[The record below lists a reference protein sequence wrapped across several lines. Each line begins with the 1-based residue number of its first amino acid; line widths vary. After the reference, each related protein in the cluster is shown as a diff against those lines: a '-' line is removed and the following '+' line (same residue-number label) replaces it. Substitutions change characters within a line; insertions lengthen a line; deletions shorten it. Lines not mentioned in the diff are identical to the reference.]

1 MYHKNGISVDP
12 LPAGIGTTTTTQ
24 NSDGSFTVTNTF
36 TSNAPASGM
45 SQGITISRE
54 INSHVIEN
62 GRFTKTI
69 TVMQNGQQVGE
80 HTIYEDINP
89 TFTMTAPTRVS
100 PLLSEQKQ
108 ILVNQDYEYE
118 SHISSNLPYRDRI
131 SNYGKVDLT
140 LNVPKNFKIDESATL
155 SKYQAAGQSTPYT
168 SVTQEAAG
176 SPVIFKGLSL
186 NDDFYIVGRFVMASP
201 TEDESLTAA
210 PSTAT
215 WNLNGGKQIQV
226 AVPAWGDTILGNE
239 TQLPDGNIF
248 KGNVINA
255 YPTKQGADYQYQ
267 DTVPLNSPVDVG
279 TGSFEGEHYINQI
292 SISNPSAYS
301 FKNIH
306 YTASFSDGY
315 SVDKISFNNDP
326 SWPVEISGHKLTLSG
341 YIYVTYQDGTSEVV
355 TGDASG
361 NFQINAAKNL
371 AKVEWIDELETGK
384 SMLLE
389 VSGKVAKTLQNG
401 QPVQVGDKLTAT
413 INIAT
418 DPAHPEFTETSPIG
432 WSKTQT
438 VVQRVTTPWSF
449 SISNDQW
456 QKTAGT
462 KNAGSFEVK
471 IPQDIDHTDLVN
483 PHIYYVLPTTVVG
496 NQANYEDQYYIG
508 NDDIVKFKVK
518 VYRANGRTIVEYDG
532 TGLTIPGYSW
542 LRSYFTHYDL
552 KNNLPNMSSDGYA
565 FISADN
571 LAVKSTSDNPLATS
585 DQLAMLKGAQ
595 ADHTF
600 LIGKFNVAVQSANG
614 LAIVENAQ
622 GNTDINLVSAGHSD
636 DKGSTQM
643 TFSTGVIYNPKEDGT
658 LHNIVV
664 VANLPKTISKTA
676 FNFNLNENGVKA
688 VYTATGE
695 TLPAG
700 SYQILYSTKAGNDT
714 TAKTDL
720 SSYVTADQ
728 VSDWSQIRSVA
739 LKINQLTK
747 DNGAVQLIMQGTDPT
762 VASDAGKISYLTG
775 QLWSDEHK
783 PMTITEGK
791 GSSSIKVDGQS
802 TVKAQLHYKD
812 AQGKD
817 QYIALDDLTHQYKDN
832 QDTMKSTDF
841 TLTDADQKLV
851 PTGYHLAA
859 KTPTIINGSKTWQ
872 SDAENGTAAFD
883 QVVKYYFDGDIVQY
897 ELTNQATAQ
906 LKYYDDTLHQFVS
919 GVTPTDAK
927 GNVDAAITFAPDTLN
942 SLTNKYDYV
951 GISKNDE
958 KSTVDTTA
966 FAKYQF
972 GNYDSDDQTTQTF
985 VIHLKHGTEPVDSQ
999 HPYPVDPKDPSKGN
1013 VVTSKKVSRTIT
1025 YKFSDGSTH
1034 KAEIPTNPV
1043 TETITFTGTGHVDK
1057 VTGKFVD
1064 IDNQGNITKT
1074 YDDPDQ
1080 GIHWTATGKTTDDGT
1095 FDSKKSPTVAGY
1107 TPDQSE
1113 VGTTT
1118 VHHDI
1123 KDISKVVTYSPAK
1136 QAAQLT
1142 FYDDTTGKSISGV
1155 QDHANGVTSG
1165 TIEFS
1170 NGSNLLKKLT
1180 DQGYEFVKVVN
1191 NTDQQKPVDL
1201 SGDQYAKVT
1210 FPNFDNNE
1218 KVDQLFVVHLKHG
1231 KKPVS
1236 DDKKV
1241 KEVIHYKFED
1251 GTTAADDYTAT
1262 PIEFKRTG
1270 NKDLVTKQITWNP
1283 WTPAQN
1289 SFVEVT
1295 SPTIKGYTPD
1305 VQTVAKQD
1313 VTADSTDVEKTVT
1326 YSADQQLALLTF
1338 YDDTT
1343 GQVIKG
1349 YSDHS
1354 NGVTAGK
1361 INFAK
1366 GSDLVKQLINHG
1378 YKFVKVVNDTDA
1390 KAPVDL
1396 AGSDYASVQ
1405 YPNFDNDD
1413 QMDQS
1418 FVVHLVHGTK
1428 NVTGT
1433 KVVHETI
1440 HYRYA
1445 DGTPVTSD
1453 YQATPVEFK
1462 RTGIEDLVTQNINWN
1477 PWEPADGSFVAVESP
1492 KIAGYTTDKVVVD
1505 GQSINPDS
1513 DDIVVTVT
1521 YVAVPKPTTTGKPGN
1536 GMAADVNNGVASH
1549 SAVGLKNNNR
1559 QDHSLPQTGENHSG
1573 ALVGLGLASML
1584 ASLGLID
1591 WKRHHE

>member
-1 MYHKNGISVDP
+1 
-12 LPAGIGTTTTTQ
+12 
-24 NSDGSFTVTNTF
+24 
-36 TSNAPASGM
+36 M
-45 SQGITISRE
+45 SQGITISQE
-54 INSHVIEN
+54 GNSHVIEN
-62 GRFTKTI
+62 GRLTKTI
-69 TVMQNGQQVGE
+69 TVLQNGQQVGE

-89 TFTMTAPTRVS
+89 TFTMTTPTRVS
-100 PLLSEQKQ
+100 PLPSEQKQ

-118 SHISSNLPYRDRI
+118 SHISSNLPR
-131 SNYGKVDLT
+131 NYKVKDFGKIDLS
-140 LNVPKNFKIDESATL
+140 LNVPNNFKIDESATQD
-155 SKYQAAGQSTPYT
+155 KYQAAGQSTPYT
-168 SVTQEAAG
+168 SVTQATAG
-176 SPVIFKGLSL
+176 SPIIFKGLSL
-186 NDDFYIVGRFVMASP
+186 NDDFYIVGRFVMDSP
-201 TEDESLTAA
+201 TEDEALTAD

-215 WNLNGGKQIQV
+215 WNLNGGQKVQV
-226 AVPAWGDTILGNE
+226 IVPAWGDTILGNE

-248 KGNVINA
+248 QGNVINA

-267 DTVPLNSPVDVG
+267 DTIPLNSPVDVG

-315 SVDKISFNNDP
+315 SVDKLSFNNDP
-326 SWPVEISGHKLTLSG
+326 SWPIEVHGRKFKLG
-341 YIYVTYQDGTSEVV
+341 GRIQVTYQDGTSEVV
-355 TGDASG
+355 RGSNG
-361 NFQINAAKNL
+361 QFKINAAKNL

-389 VSGKVAKTLQNG
+389 VSGKVAKAFQNG
-401 QPVQVGDKLTAT
+401 QLVRVGDKLTAT

-432 WSKTQT
+432 WSNTQT
-438 VVQRVTTPWSF
+438 VVQRITTPWSF

-462 KNAGSFEVK
+462 KNAGSLEVE
-471 IPQDIDHTDLVN
+471 IPQDIDHADLVN

-496 NQANYEDQYYIG
+496 NQANYENQYYIG
-508 NDDIVKFKVK
+508 NDDVVKFKVN
-518 VYRANGRTIVEYDG
+518 VYRVNGRTIVEYDG

-542 LRSYFTHYDL
+542 LQSYYTHYDL

-585 DQLAMLKGAQ
+585 EQMAMLKGAQ

-658 LHNIVV
+658 LHNVVV
-664 VANLPKTISKTA
+664 VANLPKTNSDTA
-676 FNFNLNENGVKA
+676 FNFNLNANGVKA

-695 TLPAG
+695 SLSTG
-700 SYQILYSTKAGNDT
+700 SYQILYSTKAGNNT
-714 TAKTDL
+714 AAKTDL

-728 VSDWSQIRSVA
+728 VSDWSQIKSVA
-739 LKINQLTK
+739 LKLNQLTRT
-747 DNGAVQLIMQGTDPT
+747 DGAVQLIMQGTDPT

-783 PMTITEGK
+783 PMTITENK
-791 GSSSIKVDGQS
+791 GGSSIKVDGQS
-802 TVKAQLHYKD
+802 TVKARLHYKD

-817 QYIALDDLTHQYKDN
+817 QYIVLDDLTHQYKDN

-841 TLTDADQKLV
+841 TLSDTDKKLV
-851 PTGYHLAA
+851 PTGYHLSSA
-859 KTPTIINGSKTWQ
+859 KPTLINGNKTWQ
-872 SDAENGTAAFD
+872 SDAANGTAAFD

-906 LKYYDDTLHQFVS
+906 LKYYDDTLHQFIS

-927 GNVDAAITFAPDTLN
+927 GNVDTAITFAPDTLN

-958 KSTVDTTA
+958 KSAVDATA

-972 GNYDSDDQTTQTF
+972 GNYDNDDQTTQTF
-985 VIHLKHGTEPVDSQ
+985 VVHLKHGVEPVDSQ
-999 HPYPVDPKDPSKGN
+999 HPHQLDPKDPSKGN
-1013 VVTSKKVSRTIT
+1013 VVTTKKVSRTIT

-1034 KAEIPTNPV
+1034 PTEIPTNPI
-1043 TETITFTGTGHVDK
+1043 TETTSFTGTGNVDK
-1057 VTGKFVD
+1057 VTGKLVD
-1064 IDNQGNITKT
+1064 LDNQGNITKT
-1074 YDDPDQ
+1074 YDDPNQ

-1095 FDSKKSPTVAGY
+1095 LNGQLSPTVSGY
-1107 TPDQSE
+1107 TPDQSQVE
-1113 VGTTT
+1113 TVT
-1118 VHHDI
+1118 VHHD
-1123 KDISKVVTYSPAK
+1123 SNNLTTVVTYSPDK

-1142 FYDDTTGKSISGV
+1142 FYDDTTGQTITGV
-1155 QDHANGVTSG
+1155 QDSANGVTNG

-1170 NGSNLLKKLT
+1170 NGGNLLKKLT
-1180 DQGYEFVKVVN
+1180 DQGYEFVKVVD
-1191 NTDQQKPVDL
+1191 NTSPKKQVDL
-1201 SGDQYAKVT
+1201 AGDQYTEVA
-1210 FPNFDNNE
+1210 FPNFDNNDQ
-1218 KVDQLFVVHLKHG
+1218 VDQMFVVHLKHG
-1231 KKPVS
+1231 TTAVAGAKQVN
-1236 DDKKV
+1236 
-1241 KEVIHYKFED
+1241 EVIHYKYED
-1251 GTTAADDYTAT
+1251 GTTAVDDHKAT

-1270 NKDLVTKQITWNP
+1270 TKDLVTQQTAWNP
-1283 WTPAQN
+1283 WTPSQN
-1289 SFVEVT
+1289 SFGGVV
-1295 SPTIKGYTPD
+1295 SPTIKGYTAD
-1305 VQTVAKQD
+1305 YKKVDKQD

-1326 YSADQQLALLTF
+1326 YSPDQQLALLTF

-1343 GQVIKG
+1343 GKVIKG
-1349 YSDHS
+1349 YSDHA
-1354 NGVTAGK
+1354 NGVTAGT
-1361 INFAK
+1361 INFAE
-1366 GSDLVKQLINHG
+1366 GSNLVKQLTDQG
-1378 YKFVKVVNDTDA
+1378 YKFVKVVNDTDV
-1390 KAPVDL
+1390 KTPVDL

-1413 QMDQS
+1413 EMDQS

-1428 NVTGT
+1428 DVTDT

-1453 YQATPVEFK
+1453 YQATPIEFK

-1492 KIAGYTTDKVVVD
+1492 KISGYTADKMVVD

-1521 YVAVPKPTTTGKPGN
+1521 YVAVPKPTATGKSEG
-1536 GMAADVNNGVASH
+1536 GLAVDANNGAASH
-1549 SAVGLKNNNR
+1549 SAAKSNNNNR

-1584 ASLGLID
+1584 TSLGLINR
-1591 WKRHHE
+1591 KRHHE

>member
-1 MYHKNGISVDP
+1 
-12 LPAGIGTTTTTQ
+12 
-24 NSDGSFTVTNTF
+24 
-36 TSNAPASGM
+36 
-45 SQGITISRE
+45 
-54 INSHVIEN
+54 
-62 GRFTKTI
+62 
-69 TVMQNGQQVGE
+69 MQNGHQVGE

-89 TFTMTAPTRVS
+89 NFTMTTPTRVS
-100 PLLSEQKQ
+100 PLPSAQKQ

-118 SHISSNLPYRDRI
+118 SHISSNLPYNDRI

-140 LNVPKNFKIDESATL
+140 LNVPKNFKIDEAATS
-155 SKYQAAGQSTPYT
+155 SKYNDEGNSAPYASVSQS
-168 SVTQEAAG
+168 AAG
-176 SPVIFKGLSL
+176 SPIFFKGLSL

-201 TEDESLTAA
+201 TEDETFMAD

-215 WNLNGGKQIQV
+215 WNLNGGQKVQV
-226 AVPAWGDTILGNE
+226 TVPAWGDTILGNE

-248 KGNVINA
+248 QGNVINA

-267 DTVPLNSPVDVG
+267 DTIPLNSPVDVG
-279 TGSFEGEHYINQI
+279 TGSYEGEHYINQI

-315 SVDKISFNNDP
+315 SVDKLSFNNDP
-326 SWPVEISGHKLTLSG
+326 SWPVEIRGNKFTLPGH
-341 YIYVTYQDGTSEVV
+341 IQVTYQDGTSEVV
-355 TGDASG
+355 RGDTNG
-361 NFQINAAKNL
+361 NFQINASKNL
-371 AKVEWIDELETGK
+371 AKVEWIDELSTGK

-389 VSGKVAKTLQNG
+389 VSGKVAKAFQNG
-401 QPVQVGDKLTAT
+401 QPVRVGDKLTAT

-432 WSKTQT
+432 WSNTQT

-456 QKTAGT
+456 QKTAGA
-462 KNAGSFEVK
+462 KAAGTFEVE
-471 IPQDIDHTDLVN
+471 IPQGIDHADLVN
-483 PHIYYVLPTTVVG
+483 PHIYYVLPTTVVA
-496 NQANYEDQYYIG
+496 NQANFENQYYIG
-508 NDDIVKFKVK
+508 NDDVVKFKVNL
-518 VYRANGRTIVEYDG
+518 YQANGRTIVEYDG

-542 LRSYFTHYDL
+542 LQNYFNHYDL

-571 LAVKSTSDNPLATS
+571 LLVKSTSDNPLATS
-585 DQLAMLKGAQ
+585 EQMAMLKGAQ

-622 GNTDINLVSAGHSD
+622 GNTDSDLVVAGHSD

-658 LHNIVV
+658 LHNVVV

-676 FNFNLNENGVKA
+676 FNFNLNANGVKA
-688 VYTATGE
+688 VNTATGE

-714 TAKTDL
+714 TTKTDL

-728 VSDWSQIRSVA
+728 VSDWSQIKSVA

-747 DNGAVQLIMQGTDPT
+747 ANGAVQLIMQGTDPT

-783 PMTITEGK
+783 PMTITQDK

-802 TVKAQLHYKD
+802 TVKARLHYKD

-851 PTGYHLAA
+851 PTGYHLAT
-859 KTPTIINGSKTWQ
+859 TPTIINGAKTWQ
-872 SDAENGTAAFD
+872 SDADNGTAAFG

-897 ELTNQATAQ
+897 ELSNQANAQ
-906 LKYYDDTLHQFVS
+906 LKYYDDTLHQFIS

-927 GNVDAAITFAPDTLN
+927 GNVDTAITFAPDTLN
-942 SLTNKYDYV
+942 RLTNKYDYV

-958 KSTVDTTA
+958 KSAVDSTA

-972 GNYDSDDQTTQTF
+972 GNYDHDDQTTQTF
-985 VIHLKHGTEPVDSQ
+985 VVHLKHGIEPVDSQ

-1013 VVTSKKVSRTIT
+1013 VVTSKKVSQTIT
-1025 YKFSDGSTH
+1025 YKFKDGSTH
-1034 KAEIPTNPV
+1034 PTEIPTNPV
-1043 TETITFTGTGHVDK
+1043 TGTITFTGTGHVDK
-1057 VTGKFVD
+1057 VTCKFVD
-1064 IDNQGNITKT
+1064 VDNQGNITKT
-1074 YDDPDQ
+1074 YDVPNQ

-1095 FDSKKSPTVAGY
+1095 FDSKKSPAVAGY
-1107 TPDQSE
+1107 TPDKADVE
-1113 VGTTT
+1113 AVT
-1118 VHHDI
+1118 VHHD
-1123 KDISKVVTYSPAK
+1123 SNNLTTVVTYSPDK

-1142 FYDDTTGKSISGV
+1142 FYDDTTGHTINGVSDQTSGV
-1155 QDHANGVTSG
+1155 TNGK
-1165 TIEFS
+1165 INFAK
-1170 NGSNLLKKLT
+1170 GSDLLKTLT
-1180 DQGYEFVKVVN
+1180 DKGYVFVKVAN
-1191 NTDQQKPVDL
+1191 NTDSQKAVDL
-1201 SGDQYAKVT
+1201 TGDQYAKVV
-1210 FPNFDNNE
+1210 FPNFDNNDQ
-1218 KVDQLFVVHLKHG
+1218 VDQAFVVHLKHG
-1231 KKPVS
+1231 TQTVS
-1236 DDKKV
+1236 DAKQV
-1241 KEVIHYKFED
+1241 NEVVHYKYED
-1251 GTTAADDYTAT
+1251 GTKAANDYHAT
-1262 PIEFKRTG
+1262 PIDFKRTG
-1270 NKDLVTKQITWNP
+1270 TQDLVTQHTNWNP
-1283 WTPAQN
+1283 WTPENNNFAK
-1289 SFVEVT
+1289 VV

-1305 VQTVAKQD
+1305 YKKVDKQD

-1349 YSDHS
+1349 YSDHT
-1354 NGVTAGK
+1354 NGVTAGT

-1366 GSDLVKQLINHG
+1366 GSDLVKQLTDQG
-1378 YKFVKVVNDTDA
+1378 YKFVKVVNDTNTST
-1390 KAPVDL
+1390 PVDL
-1396 AGSDYASVQ
+1396 DGSDYASVQ

-1413 QMDQS
+1413 QVDQS

-1428 NVTGT
+1428 DVTGT

-1453 YQATPVEFK
+1453 YQATPIEFK

-1492 KIAGYTTDKVVVD
+1492 KIHGYTADKMVVD

-1521 YVAVPKPTTTGKPGN
+1521 YVAVPKPKTAGSASGYATAITNHRAGDN
-1536 GMAADVNNGVASH
+1536 GQANSKQGRA
-1549 SAVGLKNNNR
+1549 
-1559 QDHSLPQTGENHSG
+1559 LPQTGESHSN
-1573 ALVGLGLASML
+1573 ALLGLGLTSML
-1584 ASLGLID
+1584 ASLGLVD
-1591 WKRHHE
+1591 RKRHHE